1 MQIKTELNDMFSYSL
16 FPVIILF
23 VITVIF
29 LLYLII
35 IKYNKKYNI
44 ITPNKKKLLNIKN
57 NYLNNLDILLNDYSN
72 NIISKR
78 EAYHRLS
85 LSIRNFI
92 YETTN
97 IKVQYFTLEDIKS
110 IDIPI
115 LYDLVSEYYNP
126 EFSRKSE
133 GNFYDSIE
141 RTRMVISRW
150 K

>member
-35 IKYNKKYNI
+35 INNNKKHNI

-141 RTRMVISRW
+141 KTRMVISRW

>member
-35 IKYNKKYNI
+35 IKNNKKYNI

-92 YETTN
+92 YESTN

>member
-29 LLYLII
+29 LLYLVII
-35 IKYNKKYNI
+35 NNNKKYNI

>member
-35 IKYNKKYNI
+35 IKNNKKYNI

>member
-35 IKYNKKYNI
+35 FKNNKKYNI

>member
-35 IKYNKKYNI
+35 IKNSKKYNI

>member
-35 IKYNKKYNI
+35 IKNNKKYNI

-133 GNFYDSIE
+133 GNFYDSLE

>member
-16 FPVIILF
+16 FHVIILF

-35 IKYNKKYNI
+35 IKNSKKYNI

>member
-35 IKYNKKYNI
+35 FKNNKKYNI

-92 YETTN
+92 YETTD

>member
-23 VITVIF
+23 VIIVIF

-35 IKYNKKYNI
+35 IKNNKKYNI

>member
-1 MQIKTELNDMFSYSL
+1 MQIEAELNGMFSYSL
-16 FPVIILF
+16 LPFTLLFIIIIIL
-23 VITVIF
+23 
-29 LLYLII
+29 LLFLII
-35 IKYNKKYNI
+35 TKKYKKYNI
-44 ITPNKKKLLNIKN
+44 ITPNRKDLFNIKN
-57 NYLNNLDILLNDYSN
+57 KYLNNLDVLLNDYSN

-110 IDIPI
+110 ANIPI
-115 LYDLVSEYYNP
+115 LYDLVFEYYNP

-141 RTRMVISRW
+141 RARMVISKW